1 MLLSPVVELILCQ
14 LDELVLVVVKGVTDL
29 DGGLLG
35 DLDVDFPFPNIDGDI
50 DIFGIFS
57 VLNLEVVVTQIRV

>member
-1 MLLSPVVELILCQ
+1 MAELSLCQ

-35 DLDVDFPFPNIDGDI
+35 ELDVILPLPNIDGDI
-50 DIFGIFS
+50 DIFRVLS
-57 VLNLEVVVTQIRV
+57 VLSLGVVITQVRV